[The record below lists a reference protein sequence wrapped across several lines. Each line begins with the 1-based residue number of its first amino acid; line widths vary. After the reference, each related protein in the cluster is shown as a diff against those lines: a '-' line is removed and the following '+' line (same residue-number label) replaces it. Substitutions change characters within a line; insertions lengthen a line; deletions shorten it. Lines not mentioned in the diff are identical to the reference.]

1 MSTGFATERAGDL
14 LLHLHHANVPFGQ
27 IVIKG
32 DAEVVHK
39 SQGFVPGV
47 KVKSGVWPIF
57 SMMRQAASFC

>member
-1 MSTGFATERAGDL
+1 